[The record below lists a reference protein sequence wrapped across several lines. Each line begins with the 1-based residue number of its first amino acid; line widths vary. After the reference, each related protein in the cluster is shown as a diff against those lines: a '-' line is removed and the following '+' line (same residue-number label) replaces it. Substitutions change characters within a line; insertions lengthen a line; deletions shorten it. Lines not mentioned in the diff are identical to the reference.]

1 MLLQTKLLGI
11 QRQSPAAT
19 RSQHG
24 GGGGSGSTTAVL
36 FVGFVSVREAAVRLA
51 VVTLS
56 SATSSS
62 ISSASGRTL
71 PAQDNTSVQPI
82 DIYSVL
88 DERLQPTAML

>member
-1 MLLQTKLLGI
+1 M
-11 QRQSPAAT
+11 
-19 RSQHG
+19 
-24 GGGGSGSTTAVL
+24 
-36 FVGFVSVREAAVRLA
+36 RLA

-88 DERLQPTAML
+88 DERCCILWDFSAALRSSTNPSINRVTKHATGVFSAVV